1 VGLIVV
7 TIQLE
12 EAEQLLVHRR
22 PEKGALVL
30 VVACQLKVGPAVSRA
45 VFINHL
51 PAAAVSIYYTLYIRV
66 CVCVFAVNLS
76 IHAQSNLFAKK
87 F

>member
-1 VGLIVV
+1 MGLIVV

-51 PAAAVSIYYTLYIRV
+51 PAAAVSIYTVYLSLYIRV
-66 CVCVFAVNLS
+66 CVYLLLICPFMHSLT
-76 IHAQSNLFAKK
+76 
-87 F
+87 